1 MSNILFSF
9 SFMVDSYPP
18 SCVRRCA
25 LTLGSNQVYNEELKD
40 LFSTDPT
47 SAGKLRIVEDPKL
60 GPWVRNSVQA
70 VATSADHVMS
80 LIEFGESQRSYGA
93 TNMNEHSSRSHVLFR
108 MTIKRGFT
116 HVNPLAAGAHVN
128 PLAAGQVVDE
138 AGPEWERDPAA
149 AVRVSAINF
158 VDVR

>member
-1 MSNILFSF
+1 
-9 SFMVDSYPP
+9 
-18 SCVRRCA
+18 
-25 LTLGSNQVYNEELKD
+25 
-40 LFSTDPT
+40 
-47 SAGKLRIVEDPKL
+47 
-60 GPWVRNSVQA
+60 
-70 VATSADHVMS
+70 
-80 LIEFGESQRSYGA
+80 
-93 TNMNEHSSRSHVLFR
+93 MNEHSSRSHVLFR

-116 HVNPLAAGAHVN
+116 SQGSAGAHVN